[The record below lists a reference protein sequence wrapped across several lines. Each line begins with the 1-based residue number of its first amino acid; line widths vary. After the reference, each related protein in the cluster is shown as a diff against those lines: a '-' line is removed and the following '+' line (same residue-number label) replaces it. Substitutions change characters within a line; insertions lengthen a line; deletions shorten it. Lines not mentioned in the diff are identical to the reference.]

1 MADTVTTQ
9 IIQDGARQAIIKVN
23 TAVGN
28 TDVVT
33 STMVD
38 VSALSA
44 DPISR
49 RACTGVTLLGLTYL
63 GVGVGVKLEWDA
75 SANVLLFDFPVNW
88 TEQYDFTD
96 FGIPNPGT
104 FGTAGNTGD
113 IVATTISPA
122 AGDSYSFI
130 LTVSKVYASA

>member
-1 MADTVTTQ
+1 MADTLTTQ
-9 IIQDGARQAIIKVN
+9 IIQDGGRTAIIRGNV
-23 TAVGN
+23 AVGN

-33 STMVD
+33 SVLVD
-38 VSALSA
+38 VSSLSN
-44 DPISR
+44 DPITGQ
-49 RACTGVTLLGLTYL
+49 ACIAATVQAATYASKGGAVTLAF
-63 GVGVGVKLEWDA
+63 DA
-75 SANVLLFDFPVNW
+75 TTDVPIFTLPADW

>member
-75 SANVLLFDFPVNW
+75 STNVLLFDFPVNW
-88 TEQYDFTD
+88 TEQYDFSD
-96 FGIPNPGT
+96 YGIPNNSGS
-104 FGTAGNTGD
+104 GKTGD
-113 IVATTISPA
+113 IVATTVSPN
-122 AGDSYSFI
+122 AGDTYSFI
-130 LTVSKVYASA
+130 FTVQKLYG

>member
-1 MADTVTTQ
+1 MADTITTQ
-9 IIQDGARQAIIKVN
+9 IIQDGARQAIIKVDA
-23 TAVGN
+23 AVGN

-38 VSALSA
+38 VSSLSV

-49 RACTGVTLLGLTYL
+49 KTCTGVTLLGLTYL
-63 GVGVGVKLEWDA
+63 GVGVGVELEWDA
-75 SANVLLFDFPVNW
+75 TTNVLLFNFPINW
-88 TEQYDFTD
+88 TEQYDFSD

-113 IVATTISPA
+113 IVATTVSPS
-122 AGDSYSFI
+122 AGDTYSFI
-130 LTVSKVYASA
+130 FTVQKLYG

>member
-1 MADTVTTQ
+1 MADTLTTQ
-9 IIQDGARQAIIKVN
+9 IIQDGGRTAIIRGNV
-23 TAVGN
+23 AVGN
-28 TDVVT
+28 TDVAT
-33 STMVD
+33 SVIVD

-44 DPISR
+44 DPG
-49 RACTGVTLLGLTYL
+49 TGVAVILAFDATTDINIFTLPA
-63 GVGVGVKLEWDA
+63 D
-75 SANVLLFDFPVNW
+75 W

-122 AGDSYSFI
+122 AGDAYSFI
-130 LTVSKVYASA
+130 VTVTKSYASA